1 MEVLALLIARTS
13 STRLPGKVLL
23 PILGSPMLSRQIERI
38 TRASGF
44 DQLAV
49 ATSTARSDDPVE
61 RICMELGIECFRGS
75 LSNVADRCY
84 RAALLYR
91 PRHVLKLS
99 GDCPLADPDVI
110 DALIE
115 FHERGKFDYS
125 SNAIEPTYPD
135 GLDAEIFTFECLTE
149 IAAGA
154 HLPSEREHLVPYILR
169 PDGRFRVGSLKQAVD
184 QSNLRWT
191 VDERRDFDLVVRV
204 YEALYPGNPIF
215 TTDDIERFL
224 TDNPEIVELNA
235 DLERNS
241 AVRRSI
247 EADASLAKPSET
259 VA

>member
-44 DQLAV
+44 DRLVV
-49 ATSTARSDDPVE
+49 ATSTTRSDDPVE
-61 RICMELGIECFRGS
+61 RICVDLGVEYFRGS
-75 LSNVADRCY
+75 LSDVVDRCY
-84 RAALLYR
+84 RAALLYQ

-115 FHERGKFDYS
+115 FHKRGKFDYS
-125 SNAIEPTYPD
+125 SNVIEPTFPD
-135 GLDAEIFTFECLTE
+135 GLDAEIFTFDCLAD
-149 IAAGA
+149 IATSAD
-154 HLPSEREHLVPYILR
+154 LPSEREHLVPYILR
-169 PDGRFRVGSLKQAVD
+169 HGEKFRVGSLKQPVD

-191 VDERRDFDLVVRV
+191 VDERRDFELVVQV

-215 TTDDIERFL
+215 TTNDIERFL
-224 TDNPEIVELNA
+224 TDNPDIVELNA
-235 DLERNS
+235 DLERNA

-247 EADASLAKPSET
+247 EADALLAKPSET